1 MFITSGQA
9 QGDVGLGKQGD
20 EAETRSR
27 ESVRRLN
34 LGGPSP
40 KKDGIPRKL
49 RYYTT
54 NKDASMLKE
63 IGIKQI

>member
-1 MFITSGQA
+1 MER
-9 QGDVGLGKQGD
+9 QGH

-34 LGGPSP
+34 LGKPSP

-54 NKDASMLKE
+54 NKDTSMLKE
-63 IGIKQI
+63 IGTKQI